1 MKIKLEFE
9 NEPDLID
16 FSESEF
22 ESIAKA
28 CDGQN
33 PLSIAE
39 AMSDVLEV
47 LHAVSV
53 REIVV
58 RMAKLLHLEE
68 QQAIATDILRQWGED
83 DVKIAVEAVCKL
95 SRDEQE
101 KIATDILGQWGKD
114 IVNSVGKTT
123 ESESANK
130 DHGRP

>member
-1 MKIKLEFE
+1 MKIKLEFD
-9 NEPDLID
+9 NEPKLPD

-22 ESIAKA
+22 ESISKA

-39 AMSDVLEV
+39 AMSDVLEM

-58 RMAKLLHLEE
+58 RMVRLLNRDE
-68 QQAIATDILRQWGED
+68 QQAIATDIL
-83 DVKIAVEAVCKL
+83 
-95 SRDEQE
+95 
-101 KIATDILGQWGKD
+101 GQWGSD
-114 IVNSVGKTT
+114 IIDSVGKTI

>member
-9 NEPDLID
+9 NEGPIGPNLPD

-28 CDGQN
+28 CDGQSA
-33 PLSIAE
+33 LSIAE
-39 AMSDVLEV
+39 AMSDVLEM

-58 RMAKLLHLEE
+58 RMVDLLTHDE
-68 QQAIATDILRQWGED
+68 QQAIATDIL
-83 DVKIAVEAVCKL
+83 
-95 SRDEQE
+95 
-101 KIATDILGQWGKD
+101 GQWGSD
-114 IVNSVGKTT
+114 IVNSVGKTI
-123 ESESANK
+123 ESEFANK